1 MESDGTATF
10 VIADVEVQYDD
21 DSGRFVYKDHK
32 CYFARAIAPNTFF
45 CYERITL
52 GANVN
57 FQDFFGKICEMKG
70 ATLYVSAKAK

>member
-1 MESDGTATF
+1 MEADASATF
-10 VIADVEVQYDD
+10 VIADVETEYNEDL
-21 DSGRFVYKDHK
+21 GRDVYKDHK

-57 FQDFFGKICEMKG
+57 FQDFFGRICEMKG